1 MTREYKRWI
10 FTKACDFAP
19 AGTLQLGQVLAKP
32 KDPAYVLQ
40 PTGPLDLHEGMK
52 VEHVTR
58 VNLNMQTNDEM
69 TGQFSA
75 WAKLGYL
82 PAYFKASAATQR
94 SHDYV
99 WHFETLESYTT
110 SPTLAYVT
118 AAMRHGDV
126 PATLKGFLFKTR
138 VYMVTGVRVAKGAR
152 MRRRDQASTSLEA
165 AGQTSGPDQSVTA
178 GTQVKMEEKKLD
190 AEDFDKSSDF
200 IFAYRLNEVRY
211 RGTVTHKPYAGGE
224 TAYADAPRAGT
235 KSEIVLDDFEVL
247 KIVDIPVGK
256 DAKNFEA
263 ITVPGF
269 EDLECYSALWA
280 GSIAGSIIGAFLNDT
295 SSSTLGSERVSL
307 LAWYDGLRFSVLLLH
322 THRSSD
328 YQPSSVGPAYAFGL
342 PPLAICS
349 YPAAYPNMC
358 FAIGQFIGAGVLQGF
373 LAHDDQWSYW
383 LPFAVQWIWLAP
395 LVIAGVFMPESLWL
409 LVRNGQHEEAE
420 RHSDASLQAH
430 SERSLDKWTS

>member
-1 MTREYKRWI
+1 MAREYKRWI

-19 AGTLQLGQVLAKP
+19 DGTLQLGQVLAKP

-58 VNLNMQTNDEM
+58 ENLNMQTNDEI

-82 PAYFKASAATQR
+82 PAYFKTSAATQR

-126 PATLKGFLFKTR
+126 PATLKSFLFKTR

-200 IFAYRLNEVRY
+200 VFAYRLNEVRY
-211 RGTVTHKPYAGGE
+211 RGTVAHKPYAGGE
-224 TAYADAPRAGT
+224 TAYADAPRVDT
-235 KSEIVLDDFEVL
+235 RSEIVLDDFEVL

-269 EDLECYSALWA
+269 EDLECY
-280 GSIAGSIIGAFLNDT
+280 
-295 SSSTLGSERVSL
+295 
-307 LAWYDGLRFSVLLLH
+307 
-322 THRSSD
+322 
-328 YQPSSVGPAYAFGL
+328 VGK
-342 PPLAICS
+342 
-349 YPAAYPNMC
+349 
-358 FAIGQFIGAGVLQGF
+358 
-373 LAHDDQWSYW
+373 DD
-383 LPFAVQWIWLAP
+383 
-395 LVIAGVFMPESLWL
+395 E
-409 LVRNGQHEEAE
+409 
-420 RHSDASLQAH
+420 
-430 SERSLDKWTS
+430 